1 MWHLSKNACQKVCQY
16 IDTCGFM
23 PAKKV
28 LITLT
33 EDLQKELDQQVKHGR
48 FVSRSEVIR
57 EAVRKFLSDGK

>member
-1 MWHLSKNACQKVCQY
+1 
-16 IDTCGFM
+16 M

-33 EDLQKELDQQVKHGR
+33 ENLQKELDEQVKLGR

-57 EAVRKFLSDGK
+57 EAVRNFLDEKK

>member
-1 MWHLSKNACQKVCQY
+1 
-16 IDTCGFM
+16 M

-33 EDLQKELDQQVKHGR
+33 EDLQKELDEKVKQGR

-57 EAVRKFLSDGK
+57 EAVRKFLEER

>member
-1 MWHLSKNACQKVCQY
+1 
-16 IDTCGFM
+16 M

-33 EDLQKELDQQVKHGR
+33 EGLQRELDEKVKQGR

-57 EAVRKFLSDGK
+57 EAVRKFLGEINLADLKVLQETDLNKNVS

>member
-1 MWHLSKNACQKVCQY
+1 
-16 IDTCGFM
+16 M

-33 EDLQKELDQQVKHGR
+33 EDLKKDLDKQVKLGR

-57 EAVRKFLSDGK
+57 EAVRKFLGEMK

>member
-1 MWHLSKNACQKVCQY
+1 
-16 IDTCGFM
+16 M

-33 EDLQKELDQQVKHGR
+33 EDLQRELDGHVASGM

-57 EAVRKFLSDGK
+57 EAVRKFLGE